1 MVSTLDDI
9 MFLFD
14 KNFGRTKSLIQLY
27 SSLTKGQKGRRTIE
41 TLDLLRVT
49 IVMLHSTMEDFLR
62 NILNWRLPIEAD
74 KDKDILSKIPLSTFI
89 TTDIRKTKF
98 ELGDLLSYDDRSK
111 TIQNIIAES
120 IQAYLN
126 TVSFNNVKDI
136 IGHLRNIKIEI
147 TNNKETIFPLLED
160 MIQRRHNI
168 VHQADRDYVIGGK
181 IDNIKSIRLDTV
193 IKYQRNMDK
202 FVLEIT
208 KELRKII

>member
-27 SSLTKGQKGRRTIE
+27 SSLTEGQKGRRTTE

-62 NILNWRLPIEAD
+62 NILNWRLPIQA
-74 KDKDILSKIPLSTFI
+74 DKDILSRIPLSTFI

-98 ELGDLLSYDDRSK
+98 ELGDLLSYDDQSK

-126 TVSFNNVKDI
+126 TVSFNTVKDI
-136 IGHLRNIKIEI
+136 TGHLKNIKIEI

-168 VHQADRDYVIGGK
+168 VHQADRDYIIGGK
-181 IDNIKSIRLDTV
+181 IDKIKSIRLETV
-193 IKYQRNMDK
+193 IKYQRNVDK